1 MLSYVGKFLRR
12 FRIDNS
18 LLLKDMADALS
29 ISPAYLSS
37 IENGKRK
44 PTADFVS
51 KIKQHYSLSKEA
63 EQELDDAF
71 CKTVEAITIDTSVA
85 NDNQREIGLVFAR
98 KINGLSDEQI
108 KSIQKILSDKKD

>member
-1 MLSYVGKFLRR
+1 MLSYLGKFLKK

-18 LLLKDMADALS
+18 LLLKDMADTLS

-44 PTADFVS
+44 PTADFVA
-51 KIKQHYSLSKEA
+51 KIKQNYSLSKEA

-71 CKTVEAITIDTSVA
+71 CKTVEAINIDTSFA
-85 NDNQREIGLVFAR
+85 NDKQREIGLVFAR
-98 KINGLSDEQI
+98 RINGLSDEQI
-108 KSIQKILSDKKD
+108 KSIQKILSEKKD